1 MSSSNELK
9 VFETKC
15 EDELNVLNEIFPGD
29 VFDLRKSK
37 YSAWGAYLPPKLSIK
52 LRPQE
57 SRAYSK
63 PGSKQDAYS
72 VKLVIELN
80 TNYPKEKPQ
89 SLKVTGDLPEANK
102 SKLNEILNTLSEEK
116 SKQGEVYLYD
126 LCVFTQEQGILSH
139 YSVDITLSSLSI
151 FYE

>member
-1 MSSSNELK
+1 MHG
-9 VFETKC
+9 
-15 EDELNVLNEIFPGD
+15 VLIFPQSFQSSLASFTLALYMSNG
-29 VFDLRKSK
+29 F
-37 YSAWGAYLPPKLSIK
+37 G

-63 PGSKQDAYS
+63 PGSKQDS

-89 SLKVTGDLPEANK
+89 SLKVVGDLPEASK

-116 SKQGEVYLYD
+116 SKQGKVYLHD
-126 LCVFTQEQGILSH
+126 LCVFTQERRS
-139 YSVDITLSSLSI
+139 SV
-151 FYE
+151 

>member
-37 YSAWGAYLPPKLSIK
+37 YNPWGVYLPPKLSIK

-63 PGSKQDAYS
+63 TRSNQEAYS

-89 SLKVTGDLPEANK
+89 SLKVTGDIPEASK
-102 SKLNEILNTLSEEK
+102 SKLNEILNALSEEK

-126 LCVFTQEQGILSH
+126 LCVFTQAKRILFQH
-139 YSVDITLSSLSI
+139 SI
-151 FYE
+151 FVID

>member
-15 EDELNVLNEIFPGD
+15 EDELNVLNEIFPDD

-37 YSAWGAYLPPKLSIK
+37 YNAWGAYLPPKLSIK

-72 VKLVIELN
+72 VKLFIELN

-89 SLKVTGDLPEANK
+89 SLKVIGDLPEASK

-126 LCVFTQEQGILSH
+126 LCVYTQEPRLPIQR
-139 YSVDITLSSLSI
+139 
-151 FYE
+151 FYRWFFENHGKL